1 MPVAGFNNH
10 PQQQTL
16 QYFCSYCGTLLK
28 ISYGSTSNPLLVNLS
43 EECPTCGVLL
53 SQTLK
58 RELKSA
64 EQQQRQQQ
72 QNNIQ
77 QSSSFLSSPP
87 LPKFQTAY
95 EEISSRLTFD
105 IKKIDNSISITAG
118 QTVCISGSERKYI
131 NILLV
136 RLCVRAL
143 LPERKRYY
151 GRGEGG
157 FGSSSPKVIVIDAAG
172 NSLDIFYL
180 YVNFARQYYGLDIK
194 KVLENTIITRAFTIY
209 QLANIIIHKL
219 PRVVQQFDVKLIV
232 IFDLLDM
239 FLRDPQIE
247 IEEAEHI
254 IKEIVNSIK
263 RSRRREV
270 FGNILFMVSL
280 PSYSSNYQSHHHRH
294 HQQLSAIYNKIILP
308 RFDKHIEITS
318 ATNSDNNKNKN
329 KINNSLLY
337 VKIKNNNKY
346 HSEYSSSSGNNLFPI
361 EKRDLLIVSPSPER

>member
-10 PQQQTL
+10 PQEQTL

-28 ISYGSTSNPLLVNLS
+28 ISYESTSNPLLANLS

-64 EQQQRQQQ
+64 EQQRQQQ

-136 RLCVRAL
+136 RLCLRAL

-280 PSYSSNYQSHHHRH
+280 PSYSSNYQSHHHCH

-346 HSEYSSSSGNNLFPI
+346 HSEYSNSSGNNLFPI
-361 EKRDLLIVSPSPER
+361 EERDLLIVSPSPER

>member
-28 ISYGSTSNPLLVNLS
+28 ISYESTSNPLLANLS

-131 NILLV
+131 NILLI

-143 LPERKRYY
+143 LPKRY
-151 GRGEGG
+151 GGG
-157 FGSSSPKVIVIDAAG
+157 FSSPNVIVIDAAAG
-172 NSLDIFYL
+172 NGLDIYQ
-180 YVNFARQYYGLDIK
+180 YVNFARQHGLDIK

-209 QLANIIIHKL
+209 QLANIIIYEL
-219 PRVVQQFDVKLIV
+219 PESF
-232 IFDLLDM
+232 
-239 FLRDPQIE
+239 
-247 IEEAEHI
+247 
-254 IKEIVNSIK
+254 
-263 RSRRREV
+263 
-270 FGNILFMVSL
+270 
-280 PSYSSNYQSHHHRH
+280 
-294 HQQLSAIYNKIILP
+294 
-308 RFDKHIEITS
+308 
-318 ATNSDNNKNKN
+318 
-329 KINNSLLY
+329 
-337 VKIKNNNKY
+337 
-346 HSEYSSSSGNNLFPI
+346 NNLMSN
-361 EKRDLLIVSPSPER
+361 L